1 VAREGH
7 QQAGHRRVL
16 HPSVGLELG
25 DWSRARSQ
33 RPVQAATPIDC
44 LCFGFLPHPSGL
56 VSIRDD

>member
-33 RPVQAATPIDC
+33 RPVQ
-44 LCFGFLPHPSGL
+44 LCKLL
-56 VSIRDD
+56 LR